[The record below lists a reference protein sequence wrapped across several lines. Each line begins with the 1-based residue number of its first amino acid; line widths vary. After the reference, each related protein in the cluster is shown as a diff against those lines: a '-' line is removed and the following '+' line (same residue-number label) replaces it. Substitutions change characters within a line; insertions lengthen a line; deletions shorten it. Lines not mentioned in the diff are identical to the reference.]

1 MNDSL
6 GVENG
11 DFSNSINYS
20 IIMCITLHVFW
31 KDKLSS
37 STIGYFEIPFLQKKS
52 RRIFLMLSVWLFIF
66 KVELV

>member
-1 MNDSL
+1 MISL

-37 STIGYFEIPFLQKKS
+37 LTIGYFEIPFLQKKQAV
-52 RRIFLMLSVWLFIF
+52 FY
-66 KVELV
+66 